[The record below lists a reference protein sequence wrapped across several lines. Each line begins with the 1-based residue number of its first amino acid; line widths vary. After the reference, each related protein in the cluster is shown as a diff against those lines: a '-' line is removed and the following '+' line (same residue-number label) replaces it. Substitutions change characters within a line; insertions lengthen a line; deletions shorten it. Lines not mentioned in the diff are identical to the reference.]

1 MEVFHEIR
9 LRLHSSPRRATQQRS
24 TFHPR
29 RRRNLPGLG
38 IVLSASFSEHYRTPK
53 SSRRKY
59 SRRSQHRSSL
69 AHNSQSH
76 LFPEFRVLLKA
87 EPLRLPSNCSAQR
100 FAADLLYLSGPS
112 ESIRLI

>member
-9 LRLHSSPRRATQQRS
+9 LSLHSSPRQATQRRS

-38 IVLSASFSEHYRTPK
+38 IVLSASFSEPYRTPK
-53 SSRRKY
+53 SSRRQY
-59 SRRSQHRSSL
+59 SRRSQHRPSL

-76 LFPEFRVLLKA
+76 LFPELTVSLKVELL
-87 EPLRLPSNCSAQR
+87 RSPSNCSAHR
-100 FAADLLYLSGPS
+100 FAADLLPSGPS